1 MNSIFKF
8 CHLFAA
14 ALCKQCHPER
24 SEGRWTIGLIDEVA
38 FFNVAL
44 TEDDINE
51 IMDKG
56 LAKTV
61 VQDVDVRGKLT
72 TTWGGIKSA
81 E

>member
-1 MNSIFKF
+1 V
-8 CHLFAA
+8 C
-14 ALCKQCHPER
+14 R
-24 SEGRWTIGLIDEVA
+24 LIDEVA

-61 VQDVDVRGKLT
+61 V
-72 TTWGGIKSA
+72 
-81 E
+81 